1 MAIMIKRNYDCAPGL
16 WFTFGGWWWLKQ
28 VPYQHHIWEFGWI
41 FNIFFWFWLLTRAC
55 RKAAY
60 RTATLF
66 LRGKMGQGR
75 RAPIPACIGNKT
87 HGWNIYLLL
96 MIHTE
101 LTLSENLT
109 PPPPTKMFKVI
120 QTIPS
125 WNFPKMLWFICYIF
139 RWKNSLTSFWTNFK
153 RISFFSL
160 MFLYPLLQL
169 QKSVS
174 STLRKAES
182 IWGTRVQEEKIWLE
196 NPQEVWI
203 CTSVKIEIQFPR
215 WNMNLHRFL
224 Q

>member
-1 MAIMIKRNYDCAPGL
+1 MKDCAPGL

-55 RKAAY
+55 RKATY

-66 LRGKMGQGR
+66 LRGKMGKGR

-101 LTLSENLT
+101 LTLNENFWPPLPPQKCSKLFRQSLREIVQKCRDFSATFSVEKT
-109 PPPPTKMFKVI
+109 PSPHFG
-120 QTIPS
+120 Q
-125 WNFPKMLWFICYIF
+125 
-139 RWKNSLTSFWTNFK
+139 
-153 RISFFSL
+153 ISKESVFFSL

-182 IWGTRVQEEKIWLE
+182 IWGTRGKKTIRKS
-196 NPQEVWI
+196 PR
-203 CTSVKIEIQFPR
+203 SVNLYFSKD
-215 WNMNLHRFL
+215 WNTISSMKYEFAQVPTVAVDQN
-224 Q
+224 

>member
-1 MAIMIKRNYDCAPGL
+1 MKDCAPGL

-55 RKAAY
+55 RRAAY

-101 LTLSENLT
+101 LTLSENFW
-109 PPPPTKMFKVI
+109 PPLPPQKCSK
-120 QTIPS
+120 
-125 WNFPKMLWFICYIF
+125 LF
-139 RWKNSLTSFWTNFK
+139 RQSLREIVQKCCDFSATFSVEKNSLTSFWTNSK
-153 RISFFSL
+153 RISFFHSCS
-160 MFLYPLLQL
+160 Y
-169 QKSVS
+169 
-174 STLRKAES
+174 TLFFSCKNPWALPWGRRKVY
-182 IWGTRVQEEKIWLE
+182 GVQEEKKTITKS
-196 NPQEVWI
+196 PR
-203 CTSVKIEIQFPR
+203 SVNLYFSKD
-215 WNMNLHRFL
+215 WNTISSMKYEFAQVPTVAVDQN
-224 Q
+224 